1 VVEIVRKQQLR
12 RSSGRLTQSEP
23 TKNQARF
30 VEGFAR
36 RAPLGARRIPDKLP
50 LGQSAWVRLSI
61 DARCGYAVL
70 LRDHSCDFVWSDTL
84 IGIRAQRR
92 RVGSGSLESSTRRQ
106 SARRHSERCYANVRL
121 STEGRARLYQ
131 LL

>member
-1 VVEIVRKQQLR
+1 MIVLAA
-12 RSSGRLTQSEP
+12 GAALTAGLSD
-23 TKNQARF
+23 NAVARAT

-61 DARCGYAVL
+61 DARCGYAML

-106 SARRHSERCYANVRL
+106 SARRHSERRYANVRP